1 MFIWQNK
8 GEYLYAEISGVYSL
22 EMFISAIHEVAEHCK
37 NENLKKVLIDLR
49 NVDGNPSIL
58 DRYHFGVEI
67 AKTWGPIIKVAA
79 VGKTEVINQ
88 MAENT
93 ALNRGAN
100 LWATP
105 DIELALQWLGIE
117 HK

>member
-37 NENLKKVLIDLR
+37 SENLKKVLIDLR

-58 DRYHFGVEI
+58 DRYLFGIEI
-67 AKTWGPIIKVAA
+67 ANTWGPILKVAA
-79 VGKTEVINQ
+79 VGNTEVINQ

-93 ALNRGAN
+93 AVNRGAN

-105 DIELALQWLGIE
+105 DMELALTWLEIE
-117 HK
+117 NR